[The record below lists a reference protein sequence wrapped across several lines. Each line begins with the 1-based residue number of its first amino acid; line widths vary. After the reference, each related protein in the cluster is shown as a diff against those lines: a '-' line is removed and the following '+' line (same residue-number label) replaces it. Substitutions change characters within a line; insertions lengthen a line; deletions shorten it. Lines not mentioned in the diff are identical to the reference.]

1 MNSQPMDETR
11 FGALAE
17 AWGGDLR
24 RWPEA
29 EREAARA
36 FAQAC
41 PGQAERLLLE
51 AEALDAVLDA
61 SPRPAVSAALRDRVI
76 AAGPRPRGGSGA
88 SWPALRRLIWL
99 GGAGWAAAACAGVVF
114 GTNLGGHL
122 ADQQRAEAVVDQ
134 AMLGG
139 FDEME
144 VLG

>member
-1 MNSQPMDETR
+1 MNPQPMTATR
-11 FGALAE
+11 FNDLAE

-29 EREAARA
+29 ERSAARA
-36 FAQAC
+36 FAEVA
-41 PGQAERLLLE
+41 PLE
-51 AEALDAVLDA
+51 AGRMLAEADALDAMLEA
-61 SPRPAVSAALRDRVI
+61 SPRPGVSAALRDRVV
-76 AAGPRPRGGSGA
+76 AAGPRGRGAAGV
-88 SWPALRRLIWL
+88 SWPSLRKLMWL

-122 ADQQRAEAVVDQ
+122 ADQQRADAIVDQ